1 MTWENY
7 PTRGRGVTAK
17 SNILP
22 GNFDGGGGAK
32 EKKMNFPTQFFNFY
46 ILGKASKIVQM
57 FKHWYISTGFKN
69 KLSAN
74 KMIELV
80 TGI

>member
-17 SNILP
+17 SKILQ
-22 GNFDGGGGAK
+22 GNFDGGQR
-32 EKKMNFPTQFFNFY
+32 KKNMNFPTQFFNFY